1 MNEKVESIL
10 NKLLL
15 NASLYSIEYS
25 GILSF
30 KFSISNKSIYYDKI
44 DEVIIEFVSGCK
56 KES

>member
-25 GILSF
+25 GIYRLSF
-30 KFSISNKSIYYDKI
+30 QL
-44 DEVIIEFVSGCK
+44 VINQFIMIK
-56 KES
+56 LMK